1 MARTLTGDIGAPG
14 FFHQLLVAAD
24 DDFAVS
30 RALRGNDDSRTK
42 EKNCWITLVRKT
54 TEQA

>member
-24 DDFAVS
+24 DDIAVS
-30 RALRGNDDSRTK
+30 RALRENDDSRTK

>member
-24 DDFAVS
+24 DFAVS
-30 RALRGNDDSRTK
+30 RALRENDDSRTK
-42 EKNCWITLVRKT
+42 EKNRWITLVPKT

>member
-30 RALRGNDDSRTK
+30 RALRENDDSRTK
-42 EKNCWITLVRKT
+42 DVP
-54 TEQA
+54 

>member
-14 FFHQLLVAAD
+14 FFHQLLVSAD
-24 DDFAVS
+24 DDFALS
-30 RALRGNDDSRTK
+30 RALRENDDCRTK
-42 EKNCWITLVRKT
+42 EKNCRSTLVRKT